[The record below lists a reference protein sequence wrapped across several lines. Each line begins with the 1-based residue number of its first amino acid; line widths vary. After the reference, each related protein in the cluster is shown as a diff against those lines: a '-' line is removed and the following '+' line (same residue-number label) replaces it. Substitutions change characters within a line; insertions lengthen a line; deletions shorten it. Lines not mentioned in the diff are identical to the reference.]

1 MSAIQ
6 DYNGRMIRTHC
17 LLLVLLALFSL
28 VGCNKTPAKPKDA
41 VEAKLQELA
50 GGDATNCGRLPVQA
64 DKELKTASDCATE
77 AAQKKHPFYVGYD
90 MPGMSVGVAGNSTGS
105 LFTVEAQGEA
115 GAQQLTSG
123 ACPAGL
129 RVASSGRVTCFA
141 PGSMGT
147 MGVNPHGGMG
157 MPAANP
163 HGDSEPKKP

>member
-1 MSAIQ
+1 
-6 DYNGRMIRTHC
+6 MIRTYW
-17 LLLVLLALFSL
+17 LLLTVAS
-28 VGCNKTPAKPKDA
+28 VVMAGCNKTPAKPKDA

-64 DKELKTASDCATE
+64 DKELKTASDCAMD

-90 MPGMSVGVAGNSTGS
+90 MPGMSVGVAGDSKGG

-123 ACPAGL
+123 TCPAAL